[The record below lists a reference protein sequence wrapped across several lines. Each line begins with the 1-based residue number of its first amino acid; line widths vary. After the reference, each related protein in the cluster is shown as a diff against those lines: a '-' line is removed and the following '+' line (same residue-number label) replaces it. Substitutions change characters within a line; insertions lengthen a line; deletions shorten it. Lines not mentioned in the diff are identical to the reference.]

1 VGAPPDDWHSLLGRK
16 VSVRF
21 RLHGDPSHRFSEAV
35 GVVQAVGPASGGDA
49 VVSILKRHGEVVEV
63 AARDV
68 LACKLL

>member
-1 VGAPPDDWHSLLGRK
+1 MAAPPQDWHELLGRK

-21 RLHGDPSHRFSEAV
+21 RLHGDASYRFSEAV
-35 GVVQAVGPASGGDA
+35 GVVQAVAPAGDGTQ
-49 VVSILKRHGEVVEV
+49 VVSILKRRGEIVEV